1 MAERP
6 KRQSAIVDLP
16 VRGDIMRSLLL
27 TSALAIGLTAAP
39 LLMAQ
44 SAGTIRS
51 VQQALNDKGFDPGP
65 IDGIMGPRT
74 RSAIRSYEKQ
84 QNMPANGA
92 LTAKVLDGLGV
103 QAADEPHHFDNAGRA
118 VKGSYSQGGKDVG
131 TGSVQAGHELKKGE
145 VTAGAKDFGEGIG
158 EGAKKVGKGTKR
170 AVKSAAKGV
179 KDAFDGDP
187 NNVRDQDKDKKPQ

>member
-1 MAERP
+1 
-6 KRQSAIVDLP
+6 
-16 VRGDIMRSLLL
+16 MRSLLL
-27 TSALAIGLTAAP
+27 SSALAIGLTAAP

-44 SAGTIRS
+44 SAGTVRN

-74 RSAIRSYEKQ
+74 RSAIKSYEKQ
-84 QNMPANGA
+84 QNMPADGA

-103 QAADEPHHFDNAGRA
+103 QASDEPPHFDNAGHA

-131 TGSVQAGHELKKGE
+131 TGTVQAGKELKKGE

-170 AVKSAAKGV
+170 AAKSAAKGV

-187 NNVRDQDKDKKPQ
+187 NNVRDQDKNKKQQ